1 MTLKLARKKASEVS
15 ADLVA
20 ILVREGKET
29 SGAVSRLPKAVHDAA
44 IRRAKKLSYKGK
56 PGSTLLVQA
65 DGHDLLLVGV
75 GDGKSSESW
84 RRAASSVRASAGATR
99 ATTVALA
106 LDDAEDAANV
116 LAAVAEGFLLASYS
130 YDKYRSSKKSGYS
143 GPKALTI
150 SSPALSDG
158 TRTRAILEAAE
169 STCEAVCFARDL
181 INEIPSVK
189 VPSHLAAAARTLTRG
204 SRVRCEIWQGEKLRR
219 EKMNGI
225 LGVSAGSRNGGALIH
240 LTYKPAR
247 RAKAT
252 VAIVG
257 KGITFDSGGLSL
269 KPAKGMETMKM
280 DMSGAAMVLGIM
292 KALPTLAPSVE
303 VHGFV
308 AAAENM
314 PGHAAQKPGD
324 IIRFRNG
331 KTAEVLNT
339 DAEGRLVLADLLSHL
354 RVRALAAAGP
364 ELFSIAT
371 LTGHASKA
379 VGPYSI
385 AIENGPARRLGT
397 AQRLASAGEL
407 WADPFEISRLRRED
421 WDFVRPRSTAEDVLS
436 CNNAPSV
443 ATPRGHQ
450 FPMAFLAIASGLD
463 EHGGDSARP
472 LPFTHLDIAG
482 SFTEGGDW
490 QFGRPTGAPVAALCA
505 ALLDGPA

>member
-99 ATTVALA
+99 ATTVGLA

-339 DAEGRLVLADLLSHL
+339 DAEGRLVLAD
-354 RVRALAAAGP
+354 ALCLAT
-364 ELFSIAT
+364 ELEPDCIVDAAT
-371 LTGHASKA
+371 LTGACIVALGPRVAGILGNDQKLVDKLIECGRETGESLWQLPLVEDYEDDIKSGIADIRNIGGGYAGTISAALFLRHF
-379 VGPYSI
+379 VGK
-385 AIENGPARRLGT
+385 T
-397 AQRLASAGEL
+397 K
-407 WADPFEISRLRRED
+407 WA
-421 WDFVRPRSTAEDVLS
+421 
-436 CNNAPSV
+436 
-443 ATPRGHQ
+443 
-450 FPMAFLAIASGLD
+450 
-463 EHGGDSARP
+463 
-472 LPFTHLDIAG
+472 HLDIAG
-482 SFTEGGDW
+482 PAWTDRNLPYQPKGGTG
-490 QFGRPTGAPVAALCA
+490 FGIR
-505 ALLDGPA
+505 ALLAWLDAIG

>member
-99 ATTVALA
+99 ATTVGLA

-339 DAEGRLVLADLLSHL
+339 DAEGRLVLAD
-354 RVRALAAAGP
+354 ALCLAT
-364 ELFSIAT
+364 ELEPDCIVDAAT
-371 LTGHASKA
+371 LTGACIVALGPRVAGILGNDQKLVDKLIECGRETGESLWQLPLVEDYEDDIKSGIADIRNIGGGYAGTISAALFLRHV
-379 VGPYSI
+379 VGK
-385 AIENGPARRLGT
+385 T
-397 AQRLASAGEL
+397 K
-407 WADPFEISRLRRED
+407 WA
-421 WDFVRPRSTAEDVLS
+421 
-436 CNNAPSV
+436 
-443 ATPRGHQ
+443 
-450 FPMAFLAIASGLD
+450 
-463 EHGGDSARP
+463 
-472 LPFTHLDIAG
+472 HLDIAG
-482 SFTEGGDW
+482 PAWTDRNLPYQPKGGTG
-490 QFGRPTGAPVAALCA
+490 FGIR
-505 ALLDGPA
+505 ALLAWLDAIG

>member
-339 DAEGRLVLADLLSHL
+339 DAEGRLVLAD
-354 RVRALAAAGP
+354 ALCLAT
-364 ELFSIAT
+364 ELEPDCIVDAAT
-371 LTGHASKA
+371 LTGACIVALGPRVAGILGNDQKLVDKLIECGRETGESLWQLPLVEDYEDDIKSGIADIRNIGGGYAGTISAALFLRHF
-379 VGPYSI
+379 VGK
-385 AIENGPARRLGT
+385 T
-397 AQRLASAGEL
+397 K
-407 WADPFEISRLRRED
+407 WA
-421 WDFVRPRSTAEDVLS
+421 
-436 CNNAPSV
+436 
-443 ATPRGHQ
+443 
-450 FPMAFLAIASGLD
+450 
-463 EHGGDSARP
+463 
-472 LPFTHLDIAG
+472 HLDIAG
-482 SFTEGGDW
+482 PAWTDRNLPYQPKGGTG
-490 QFGRPTGAPVAALCA
+490 FGIR
-505 ALLDGPA
+505 ALLAWLDAIG